1 MGPSER
7 GRCGSAP
14 LRAAEGERGLRWR
27 FECGGGRVVA
37 SSPRRFGSTRRSNA
51 AGVGGPV
58 GPSAPRGR
66 GVTRRGSSE
75 SAGGRLRGAELAG
88 QTWVRS
94 PSRGWG
100 RTRAAVALR
109 VRGWSRGRFVPAA
122 LRGDA
127 AVGLGAEELPRIGVT
142 PAVGRRGGELRLRAS
157 RVVVRCRLGAGGRT
171 EWLRAPARGLGSS
184 LGLGP
189 TLPFRLALELGRP
202 GCSLTQGLAVGLALE
217 LGRPGCSLTQ
227 GLALGLALELGLLA
241 RAWAA
246 RSSLGLRLR
255 LGSASARA
263 WARARAHVRPR
274 ARARLRLGL
283 GLRLR
288 SRCCSWASRFPLE
301 LRPTPP
307 TSPSPT
313 RLRLPPLHPAAWTAT
328 TSR

>member
-37 SSPRRFGSTRRSNA
+37 SSPQRFGSTRRSNA

-202 GCSLTQGLAVGLALE
+202 GCSLTQGLA
-217 LGRPGCSLTQ
+217 
-227 GLALGLALELGLLA
+227 LGLALELGLLA